1 MNLGQIARLLSGF
14 ILFFTLSLAIPLAVS
29 LDEGELSQTSTSF
42 VAAIVVGLVSSF
54 LLWFSGR
61 KSSKNMFRREGL
73 AMVGI
78 AWFLAA
84 ALAAIPFVWSGAIP
98 SFVDA
103 YFESVSGLTT
113 TGATVLGTANTA
125 IEAQPPSILLWRAML
140 QWMGGIGIVLV
151 FIVLL
156 PGVGVTGSRLLSS
169 EQVGMN
175 DDAVR
180 PRMARRARSLLALYV
195 TLTAAAAFAY
205 WAVGLSGFDAVCHSL
220 TTLATGGFST
230 KDVSI
235 GGYQNLGVEMVAVVF
250 MFLAG
255 CNFLLVLRVLTH
267 RGRASQ
273 SSVLPHSE
281 FRVYVGILVLV
292 SLGVAFSLWSWGEKL
307 PDNTL
312 GTVRDYNEFGQ
323 CLRDSV
329 FQTVSLLTGTG
340 YANAD
345 FQSWPKS
352 ALFLLLFC
360 MLVGGCTGSTSGGFK
375 VLRLIVCVKLAGYV
389 LRHFVR
395 PRTVEKLRVG
405 SGVVPD
411 QAITAVV
418 GLLALWIAMV
428 LVGTVALSLD
438 PRLDLVSA
446 FVGSVSMMGCVG
458 PAFGQAVSSGQGAFE
473 TVGSIDIG
481 PYSGYGELHPLN
493 KLFMCLQ
500 MVLGRLEILAPLA
513 LLTPGFWKR

>member
-14 ILFFTLSLAIPLAVS
+14 ILFFTLSLAIPLVVS
-29 LDEGELSQTSTSF
+29 LDEGGLSQTSTSF
-42 VAAIVVGLVSSF
+42 VAAIVVGLVVSF

-61 KSSKNMFRREGL
+61 KSSKNLFRREGL

-98 SFVDA
+98 SFADA

-113 TGATVLGTANTA
+113 TGATVLGAANTA

-205 WAVGLSGFDAVCHSL
+205 WAVGLSGFDAVCHSF

-235 GGYQNLGVEMVAVVF
+235 GSYQSLGVELVAVVF

-255 CNFLLVLRVLTH
+255 CNFLLVLKVLTR
-267 RGRASQ
+267 RGRSSQ
-273 SSVLPHSE
+273 TLTLYQGE
-281 FRVYVGILVLV
+281 FRVYVGILVTVTLAIA
-292 SLGVAFSLWSWGEKL
+292 LILWSSGRVL
-307 PDNTL
+307 PAGLD
-312 GTVRDYNEFGQ
+312 GAVRDYNQFGR
-323 CLRDSV
+323 CLRDAL
-329 FQTVSLLTGTG
+329 FQTTSLFTGTG

-345 FQSWPKS
+345 YQSWPKP
-352 ALFLLLFC
+352 ALFLILIC
-360 MLVGGCTGSTSGGFK
+360 MMIGGCTGSTAGGFK
-375 VLRLIVCVKLAGYV
+375 VLRVVVCVKLAGYV

-405 SGVVPD
+405 SGIVPD
-411 QAITAVV
+411 EAITAVV

-428 LVGTVALSLD
+428 FAGTLVIGLD
-438 PRLDLVSA
+438 PRLDITSA
-446 FVGSVSMMGCVG
+446 FTASVSMMGCVG
-458 PAFGQAVSSGQGAFE
+458 PAFGQVVSSGQGAFE
-473 TVGSIDIG
+473 TVGNIDLG
-481 PYSGYGELHPLN
+481 PYSGYGELHPLT